1 MMLLRLTYRLVLL
14 TVLCMGSLLL
24 AAQVIRP
31 YGLVYSDNLKGG
43 CTIFGNTL
51 THIIDN
57 GTVNLTKMNE
67 TGNAAN
73 GVGGIGHS
81 QYGNDFSNIQLVD
94 VDGTLP
100 AVSTL
105 FPFGSA
111 WKYWDANS
119 RPTSWE
125 TSAFDDTQWATG
137 LGELGFGDGD
147 ETTLINGGP
156 FNNRFISIYFRKTI
170 TIPNI
175 NVFSSLAL
183 HVRYDDGAVVYVN
196 GAEVARVNMP
206 TVPIAHSTVAS
217 TALDNITDTIV
228 LPFSA
233 FVNGNNTI
241 AVEVHQRSN
250 KSDDLSFDASLLGTN
265 LPTANTVSSSSA
277 DLQLPSGNNTI
288 KFARLY
294 WGGRINNDVLA
305 AVPDTLRRIKIRK
318 GTTGGYTYI
327 QAAPANTDVY
337 PIPGTASTNYQS
349 FIDVTN
355 FINTHGAGTYTVAD
369 VAASTGVIDAGGN
382 FAGWCIVVAFENT
395 ALQYSS
401 IRIYDGYLNVFNG
414 GLPNTQSAVLTGL
427 NVDTDVNGL
436 VNAVMTAMV
445 WEGDANLRETATN
458 PAGDYLK
465 INNNT
470 FSNAVNPVTNMWNG
484 TISRAGVFVTN
495 RNPVYTNQMGIDID
509 EIQVGTGYGIAL
521 GDTSLRVEFGTEADR
536 YFPSVFSLCIGMRLP
551 TISLDKVVAD
561 ANNNTIVESGE
572 LLTYTISG
580 SNSGL
585 ATAFNCT
592 VTDTLPINVS
602 YVPNTLEI
610 ISCPGITS
618 GFYTDLPD
626 ADIAFKST
634 ANGKTFLRFFLGTG
648 ANGAAGGQLAP
659 GDSYA
664 LRFKVLAASVAGTI
678 INTARINAV
687 SQAGV
692 PLVDDGTAIIGPL
705 GGAIPV
711 KLGAFTALL
720 LNNGNSWLQ
729 WTTETELNN
738 SHFEIE
744 RSEDGIRFS
753 NRGQVLG
760 HGNSQLAHQYQFTD
774 TWDAPVSL
782 FYYRLKMVDMDG
794 KAAYSKIV
802 ALRKGRAMEAAFV
815 AYPNP
820 FADHIK
826 IALHA
831 EKETV
836 AFITLTA
843 ADGKTVYAKR
853 IQVPKGS
860 NIIALTD
867 LSPLAKGSYGL
878 KLLMDEAETV
888 IALVK

>member
-1 MMLLRLTYRLVLL
+1 MLVWLQYRLCLLLVVLL
-14 TVLCMGSLLL
+14 GSQCLC
-24 AAQVIRP
+24 AQVIRP
-31 YGLVYSDNLKGG
+31 YGLIYSDNLKGG

-51 THIIDN
+51 THIVDN

-67 TGNAAN
+67 TGDAAN

-81 QYGNDFSNIQLVD
+81 QYGNDFSNIQLAD

-100 AVSTL
+100 AVSAI
-105 FPFGSA
+105 FPFGSI

-119 RPTSWE
+119 RPNAWE
-125 TSAFDDTQWATG
+125 TPAFDDASWAAG
-137 LGELGFGDGD
+137 AGELGFGDAD

-156 FNNRFISIYFRKTI
+156 LNNRFISIYFRKTI
-170 TIPNI
+170 SIPNI
-175 NVFSSLAL
+175 QAYSGFAL

-196 GAEVARVNMP
+196 GTEVARLNMP
-206 TVPIAHSTVAS
+206 STAIAHGTIAS
-217 TALDNITDTIV
+217 SAIDNVTDTIV
-228 LPFSA
+228 LPVSA

-250 KSDDLSFDASLLGTN
+250 RSDDLSFDATLLGTN
-265 LPTANTVSSSSA
+265 LPSANTASSSSA
-277 DLQLPSGNNTI
+277 DLLLPGGTNTI

-327 QAAPANTDVY
+327 QAATANTDLY

-355 FINTHGAGTYTVAD
+355 FINTNGAGTYTVAD

-382 FAGWCIVVAFENT
+382 FAGWCIVVAYENT

-436 VNAVMTAMV
+436 VNATMTAMV

-470 FSNAVNPVTNMWNG
+470 FSNAVNPATNMWNG
-484 TISRAGVFVTN
+484 TISRAGAFVST
-495 RNPVYTNQMGIDID
+495 RNPNYTNQMGIDID

-551 TISLDKVVAD
+551 TISLDKAVAD
-561 ANNNTIVESGE
+561 ANSNTIVESGE
-572 LLTYTISG
+572 QLTYTLSG

-585 ATAFNCT
+585 ATAFNCM
-592 VTDTLPINVS
+592 VTDTLPSNVS
-602 YVPNTLEI
+602 YVPNTLEVI
-610 ISCPGITS
+610 NCPGITS
-618 GFYTDLPD
+618 GLYTDLAD
-626 ADIAFKST
+626 ADIAFT
-634 ANGKTFLRFFLGTG
+634 AVANGKTFVRFYLGTG
-648 ANGAAGGQLAP
+648 ANGTTGGQLAP
-659 GDSYA
+659 GETYA
-664 LRFKVLAASVAGTI
+664 LRFKVQAASAPGTI

-692 PLVDDGTAIIGPL
+692 ALVDDGTAIIGPL

-711 KLGAFTALL
+711 KLGNFTASLL
-720 LNNGNSWLQ
+720 GNGNSYLQ
-729 WTTETELNN
+729 WFTETELNS

-744 RSEDGIRFS
+744 RSEDGIRFGK
-753 NRGQVLG
+753 RGQVQG
-760 HGNSQLAHQYQFTD
+760 HGNSQLTQQYQFTD
-774 TWDAPVSL
+774 TWDAPVDL

-802 ALRKGRAMEAAFV
+802 ALRKGRAFTANFM

-820 FADHIK
+820 FTDHIK
-826 IALHA
+826 IAA
-831 EKETV
+831 TV
-836 AFITLTA
+836 EQATTAVITLTA
-843 ADGKTVYAKR
+843 ADGKTVYAK
-853 IQVPKGS
+853 QVPLPKGQ
-860 NIIALTD
+860 NILVLTD
-867 LSPLAKGSYGL
+867 LAPLAKGRYLL
-878 KLLMDEAETV
+878 KWHTESDDRVITLL
-888 IALVK
+888 K

>member
-1 MMLLRLTYRLVLL
+1 MMLLRLIYRLALFMGF
-14 TVLCMGSLLL
+14 CSGSLLL
-24 AAQVIRP
+24 GAQVIRP

-51 THIIDN
+51 THIVDN
-57 GTVNLTKMNE
+57 GAVNLIKMNE
-67 TGNAAN
+67 TGDAAN

-100 AVSTL
+100 AVSAL
-105 FPFGSA
+105 FPFGST

-119 RPTSWE
+119 RPPGWE
-125 TSAFDDTQWATG
+125 TPAYDDAQWASG
-137 LGELGFGDGD
+137 PGELGFGDGD

-175 NVFSSLAL
+175 NVFSGLAL

-196 GAEVARVNMP
+196 GTEVARVNMP
-206 TVPIAHSTVAS
+206 TGTIAHGTVAS
-217 TALDNITDTIV
+217 TALDNTTDTIV
-228 LPFSA
+228 LPVSA

-250 KSDDLSFDASLLGTN
+250 KSDDLSFDATLLGTN
-265 LPTANTVSSSSA
+265 LVSANTASSSSA
-277 DLQLPSGNNTI
+277 DLQLPSGTNTI

-305 AVPDTLRRIKIRK
+305 AVPDTLRRVKIRK

-327 QAAPANTDVY
+327 QAAAANTDLY
-337 PIPGTASTNYQS
+337 PIPGTGSTNYQS
-349 FIDVTN
+349 FIDVTS

-382 FAGWCIVVAFENT
+382 FAGWCIVVAYENT

-427 NVDTDVNGL
+427 NVDTDAGGL

-470 FSNAVNPVTNMWNG
+470 FSNAVNPPTNMWNG
-484 TISRAGVFVTN
+484 TISRAGAFVTN
-495 RNPVYTNQMGIDID
+495 RNPTYTNQMGIDID

-551 TISLDKVVAD
+551 TISLDKAVSD

-572 LLTYTISG
+572 QLSYTISG

-585 ATAFNCT
+585 ATAFNCM
-592 VTDTLPINVS
+592 VTDTLPNNVS
-602 YVPNTLEI
+602 YIPNTLEVI
-610 ISCPGITS
+610 NCPGIAS

-626 ADIAFKST
+626 ADIAFKGS
-634 ANGKTFLRFFLGTG
+634 ANGKTFLRFYLGTG
-648 ANGAAGGQLAP
+648 ANGGAGGQLAP
-659 GDSYA
+659 GESYSM
-664 LRFKVLAASVAGTI
+664 RFKVQAASVPGTI

-692 PLVDDGTAIIGPL
+692 PLVDDGTAIISPL

-711 KLGAFTALL
+711 KLGSFTANLL
-720 LNNGNSWLQ
+720 SNGNSWLQ
-729 WTTETELNN
+729 WTTETELNS

-744 RSEDGIRFS
+744 RSQDGIRFS

-760 HGNSQLAHQYQFTD
+760 RGNSQLAQQYQFTD
-774 TWDAPVSL
+774 VWDAPVTL
-782 FYYRLKMVDMDG
+782 FYYRLKMVDVDG
-794 KAAYSKIV
+794 KTAYSQIV
-802 ALRKGRAMEAAFV
+802 ALRKGRALAANFV

-826 IALHA
+826 MALTA
-831 EKETV
+831 EKTTM
-836 AFITLTA
+836 ALITLTA
-843 ADGKTVYAKR
+843 ADGKTVYAKSL
-853 IQVPKGS
+853 QVPKGP
-860 NIIALTD
+860 NIIVLTD
-867 LSPLAKGSYGL
+867 LLPLAKGRYAL
-878 KLLMDEAETV
+878 KVQMDANEMV
-888 IALVK
+888 VYLVK